1 MHQTERITAVYRQVK
16 IKMSFFSKK
25 TNKSPVH
32 EQKIPP
38 VGSWRHYNKKQ
49 GNRPDGESADNA
61 PSLLVS
67 VESLTMSY
75 EGRVV
80 LHDLDLSIHSGD
92 YLCIIGENGSGKS
105 TLMNALLGLLKPT
118 GGKVKYHSL
127 TRNQIGVLPQQM
139 PVERDFPATVRE
151 VVTAGCLARSTKG
164 PFLSK
169 DAGKIVF
176 SNMEK
181 LGITPLADRPFREL
195 SGGQRQRVLIAR
207 ALCAAE
213 KMLILDE
220 PVSGLDPKT
229 TADIYTL
236 LQDLNRS
243 GMTIVTVTHDVR
255 VALRYASHILRMNKD
270 HVFFGTAEEYAALP
284 EAKLYLDTEDDDS
297 AAGTPYGEGGFRYR
311 GEN

>member
-1 MHQTERITAVYRQVK
+1 
-16 IKMSFFSKK
+16 MSFFSKK
-25 TNKSPVH
+25 TNKAPSH
-32 EQKIPP
+32 GQKIPP

-49 GNRPDGESADNA
+49 GGLANA
-61 PSLLVS
+61 SCETDALSLIS
-67 VESLTMSY
+67 VEGLSMSF

-80 LHDLDLSIHSGD
+80 LEDLNLQINRGD

-118 GGKVKYHSL
+118 RGKVKYHDLS
-127 TRNQIGVLPQQM
+127 RNQIGVLPQQM
-139 PVERDFPATVRE
+139 PVSPDFPATVRE

-213 KMLILDE
+213 KVLILDE
-220 PVSGLDPKT
+220 PVTGLDPKT

-236 LQDLNRS
+236 LEDLNRC
-243 GMTIVTVTHDVR
+243 GMTVITVTHDVKS
-255 VALRYASHILRMNKD
+255 AIKYGSKILRMNKD
-270 HVFFGTAEEYAALP
+270 NVFFGSLEEYLALP
-284 EAKLYLDTEDDDS
+284 EAQRYLMAENDGIDRDV
-297 AAGTPYGEGGFRYR
+297 PYGEYGFRYQ
-311 GEN
+311 GNH